1 MRELRGA
8 IAQLLVKAN
17 CLARGQFLV
26 TGRGEEETGV
36 WSAGSQPQVQDQGW
50 EVCAGSQP
58 QVQDQGWEGSSRRSL
73 QLSFQP
79 LGPTDKGWN
88 VQGRLPEDLC
98 QGSG

>member
-50 EVCAGSQP
+50 EVSP
-58 QVQDQGWEGSSRRSL
+58 RSSL
-73 QLSFQP
+73 LLSFQL
-79 LGPTDKGWN
+79 LGLRDKGWN
-88 VQGRLPEDLC
+88 VQGRLSEDLG
-98 QGSG
+98 QGGG